1 MVATYAAPP
10 ERLAPLLVDAAVTRF
25 SDLGMLQSV
34 LDMMP
39 ECVIILNGERQILFG
54 NQATRRLAT
63 ELGRAEFAGLRL
75 GELLSCRNL
84 TSAPSGC
91 GTSKGCRT
99 CGALHASLM
108 ALHGRELTTECL
120 VTAQDGQSY
129 ELKITASPFAWHGEE
144 YALLMLG
151 DISAEK
157 RREMLER
164 VFFHDVLNTAGG
176 VSGLLSVVADDP
188 SLYPAMKDDLVT
200 SSEMLVNE
208 IKSQQQILSAESG
221 KLVTQ
226 PEVLTADRLLQE
238 VRQVYHHHPVADG
251 KVIEL
256 ELDGATFE
264 LTSDHSLLQRVLGN
278 MLKNALEASKRGATV
293 RLGAA
298 RAGSGCEFWCRN
310 EGVIP
315 EDIQRQLFQRS
326 FSTKGSGRGI
336 GTYSIKLFGEQ
347 YLGGRVGFT
356 STAESGTRFFIWL
369 PMG

>member
-1 MVATYAAPP
+1 MLDTYAAPP
-10 ERLAPLLVDAAVTRF
+10 ERLAPPLIEAAVKRF

-34 LDMMP
+34 LDMLP

-54 NQATRRLAT
+54 NSATKQLAAD
-63 ELGRAEFAGLRL
+63 LGHAQFTGLRV

-84 TSAPSGC
+84 AAAPSGC
-91 GTSKGCRT
+91 GTSMGCRT

-120 VTAQDGQSY
+120 VTSRDGHHY
-129 ELKITASPFAWHGEE
+129 ELQLTASPFPWQGEE
-144 YALLMLG
+144 YALIMLG

-221 KLVTQ
+221 KLETQ
-226 PEVLTADRLLQE
+226 PVRLSADRLLHE
-238 VRQVYHHHPVADG
+238 VRQVYQHHPVAEG
-251 KVIEL
+251 KVLEL
-256 ELDGATFE
+256 ELDGAAFE
-264 LTSDHSLLQRVLGN
+264 LTSDPALLQRVLGN
-278 MLKNALEASKRGATV
+278 MVKNALEASTPGATV
-293 RLGAA
+293 RLGGA

-315 EDIQRQLFQRS
+315 EEIQRQLFQRS
-326 FSTKGSGRGI
+326 FSTKGTGRGI

-356 STAESGTRFFIWL
+356 STAEAGTRFFIWL
-369 PMG
+369 PLG